1 MIEIMSP
8 AGSWEALQAALK
20 ADADSIY
27 FGVDSLHMR
36 ARAAKRFTKEDLP
49 EIVKRCRENKVKTYL
64 TVNIVLYD
72 NEIEEMHTLVDAAKE
87 AGVTAIIASDIA
99 AIRYANEKGM
109 EVHIS
114 TQCNVSNTEAV
125 KFYAKYADVIVLARE
140 LTLEQIKKII
150 DTIDKENIFGPSGKK
165 IRIELFAHGALCVS
179 ISGKCYMSLA
189 QYNHSANRGDC
200 LQACRRKYQVK
211 DEETGDELAI
221 DNHHIM
227 SPKDLCTITFLD
239 QLLDAGVQVLKLEG
253 RGRPA
258 EYVYTV
264 TKAYKEAARSWQEGT
279 FTKEKASTWK
289 KELEKVFNRGF
300 WEGGYYLGKKLGEW
314 SGTYGSKATEEKVQV
329 GKVTNYYSQKQVVE
343 VKVEA
348 QEIKDGDK
356 ILITGPTTGV
366 VYGEVTSLRV
376 EEKIVTFSF
385 KEKVRAND
393 AVYLLKPKPLKNA

>member
-8 AGSWEALQAALK
+8 AGSWEALQAALQ
-20 ADADSIY
+20 AGADSVY

-36 ARAAKRFTKEDLP
+36 ARAAKRFTVDDLP
-49 EIVKRCRENKVKTYL
+49 KIVETCGKVKTYL

-72 NEIEEMHTLVDAAKE
+72 SEIEEMHTLIDAAKE
-87 AGVTAIIASDIA
+87 ANVTAIIASDIA
-99 AIRYANEKGM
+99 AIRYAHEKGM

-125 KFYAKYADVIVLARE
+125 KFYAQYADVIVLARE
-140 LTLEQIKKII
+140 LSLEQIKKII
-150 DTIDKENIFGPSGKK
+150 TSIEKENICGPSGKK
-165 IRIELFAHGALCVS
+165 VRIELFAHGALCVS

-200 LQACRRKYQVK
+200 LQACRRTYKVK
-211 DEETGDELAI
+211 DEETGDELSI
-221 DNHHIM
+221 DNKYVM

-239 QLLDAGVQVLKLEG
+239 QLLDAGVEVLKLEG

-258 EYVYTV
+258 EYVYTI
-264 TKAYKEAARSWQEGT
+264 TKAYKEAATSWQEGT
-279 FTKEKASTWK
+279 FTKEKAASWK

-329 GKVTNYYSQKQVVE
+329 GKVSNYYTQKQVVE
-343 VKVEA
+343 
-348 QEIKDGDK
+348 IKLESHGIKEGDK

-366 VYGEVTSLRV
+366 LYGEATSLRI
-376 EEKIVTFSF
+376 EDNIVTFPF
-385 KEKVRAND
+385 EKVREND
-393 AVYLLKPKPLKNA
+393 AVYVLKPKPLKNA